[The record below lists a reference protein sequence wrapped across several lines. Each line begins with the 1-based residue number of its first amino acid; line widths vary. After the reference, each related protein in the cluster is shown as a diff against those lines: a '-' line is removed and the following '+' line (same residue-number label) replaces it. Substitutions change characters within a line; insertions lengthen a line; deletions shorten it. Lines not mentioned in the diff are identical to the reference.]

1 MAIAPTK
8 NSTSPV
14 ILFAILALGFIVG
27 YFYYAQA
34 LQDRVQPIAPLEIPP
49 DDNLAKFKD
58 LSFDFAPFDDFK
70 FKSLRIFGESPVQP
84 GATGRVDIFA
94 PF

>member
-1 MAIAPTK
+1 MITPTK

-14 ILFAILALGFIVG
+14 ILFGIVAIGLIIG

-34 LQDRVQPIAPLEIPP
+34 LQDQSVDIVPFTISP
-49 DDNLAKFKD
+49 DDSLARFKT
-58 LSFDFAPFDDFK
+58 LTFDFGPFDDIK
-70 FKSLRIFGESPVQP
+70 FKSLKIFGESPVQP

>member
-8 NSTSPV
+8 NSSSPV
-14 ILFAILALGFIVG
+14 VSLAIVALGLIVG

-34 LQDRVQPIAPLEIPP
+34 LSDLPQSFAPLEIPAN
-49 DDNLAKFKD
+49 DTLIKFKD
-58 LSFDFAPFDDFK
+58 VTLDFEPFDELEFK
-70 FKSLRIFGESPVQP
+70 ALRIFGESPVQP
-84 GATGRVDIFA
+84 GATGKADLFA

>member
-1 MAIAPTK
+1 MIAPTK
-8 NSTSPV
+8 NSPSPV
-14 ILFAILALGFIVG
+14 ISLAIIALGLIVG

-34 LQDRVQPIAPLEIPP
+34 LKDQPQP
-49 DDNLAKFKD
+49 
-58 LSFDFAPFDDFK
+58 FAPFEVPAGDTLVK
-70 FKSLRIFGESPVQP
+70 FKNLTLDFGPFDDVQFKALRIFGESPVQP